1 MTAPCRRDSDGRPL
15 LRTDPDAKNAL
26 GQPTGFDLK
35 ATNYHKP
42 ILHPD
47 GLSGQRAGFIYAPV
61 WVTPKAD
68 EDHWPSGDF
77 VNCNGPNEG
86 LPEWVQQGRDV
97 SKEDLVVWHSFG
109 LHHAARKH
117 HDHCRHLSCILLKTG
132 ATFVSLTGPE
142 DFPVQNVVKCGFKL
156 MPFGF
161 FARNP
166 VIDSTPSPAQPFRP
180 FPTATARRPR
190 GCADTCLCR
199 DCAQWPSRS
208 MSTTCPAI

>member
-1 MTAPCRRDSDGRPL
+1 M

-97 SKEDLVVWHSFG
+97 SKEDLVVWHAFG

-117 HDHCRHLSCILLKTG
+117 HGSKAKLNFPREWVEDDRG
-132 ATFVSLTGPE
+132 AWVRVET
-142 DFPVQNVVKCGFKL
+142 
-156 MPFGF
+156 
-161 FARNP
+161 
-166 VIDSTPSPAQPFRP
+166 
-180 FPTATARRPR
+180 
-190 GCADTCLCR
+190 
-199 DCAQWPSRS
+199 
-208 MSTTCPAI
+208 

>member
-1 MTAPCRRDSDGRPL
+1 MSAAAVGLGCDRRRDSDGRPL

-97 SKEDLVVWHSFG
+97 SKEDLVVWHAFG

-117 HDHCRHLSCILLKTG
+117 HDHCRHLSSKTQRCFLPQSRCRLSCILLKDG
-132 ATFVSLTGPE
+132 S
-142 DFPVQNVVKCGFKL
+142 DVVC
-156 MPFGF
+156 
-161 FARNP
+161 
-166 VIDSTPSPAQPFRP
+166 
-180 FPTATARRPR
+180 
-190 GCADTCLCR
+190 
-199 DCAQWPSRS
+199 
-208 MSTTCPAI
+208 

>member
-1 MTAPCRRDSDGRPL
+1 MTAACRRDSDGRPL

-97 SKEDLVVWHSFG
+97 SKEDLVVWHAFG
-109 LHHAARKH
+109 LHHAARKP
-117 HDHCRHLSCILLKTG
+117 HDHCRRLSCILLKTG
-132 ATFVSLTGPE
+132 AILLVDRAGGLSRAERRQVRLQAHALRILRAQPRHR
-142 DFPVQNVVKCGFKL
+142 QY
-156 MPFGF
+156 
-161 FARNP
+161 AH
-166 VIDSTPSPAQPFRP
+166 SPALPP
-180 FPTATARRPR
+180 LSDSHCPMTAWLR
-190 GCADTCLCR
+190 
-199 DCAQWPSRS
+199 
-208 MSTTCPAI
+208 